1 MKLISV
7 LMTETE
13 IIQIGEKA
21 LQQYD
26 MGLIKANF
34 HS

>member
-13 IIQIGEKA
+13 IIQIGKSFATIRYGVEQGK
-21 LQQYD
+21 L
-26 MGLIKANF
+26 
-34 HS
+34 S